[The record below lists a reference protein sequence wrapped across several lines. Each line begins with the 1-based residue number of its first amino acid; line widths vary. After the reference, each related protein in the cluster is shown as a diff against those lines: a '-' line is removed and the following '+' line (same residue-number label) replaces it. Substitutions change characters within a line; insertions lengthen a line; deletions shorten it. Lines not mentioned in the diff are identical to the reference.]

1 MSGSK
6 QQALLTW
13 IFKRRFMRF
22 GTVGASGVV
31 VNLVV
36 LYLCQEYLFSFI
48 ASSGMR
54 LNASLAMSILLSTIN
69 NFYWNRAWT
78 WHDRQQRPDKHLL
91 LHFGQYAFA
100 VWIGIAVQFILTK
113 LLVVHVHYLIANASA
128 IVIAS
133 VFNFVVNNYWTF
145 RQHKPVDEMALP
157 NIPTLED
164 DAGTK

>member
-1 MSGSK
+1 MSGSA
-6 QQALLTW
+6 QQGPLAW

-36 LYLCQEYLFSFI
+36 LYLCQEYLFSAI
-48 ASSGMR
+48 ASASMR
-54 LNASLAMSILLSTIN
+54 LNASLAMSILLSTVN

-113 LLVVHVHYLIANASA
+113 MLVVHVHYLIANASA

-157 NIPTLED
+157 IIPTVED
-164 DAGTK
+164 EAGQK